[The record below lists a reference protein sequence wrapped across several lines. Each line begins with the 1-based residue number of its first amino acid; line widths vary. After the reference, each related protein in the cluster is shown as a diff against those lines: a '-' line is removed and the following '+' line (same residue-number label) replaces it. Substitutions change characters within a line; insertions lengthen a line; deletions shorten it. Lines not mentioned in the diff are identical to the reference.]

1 MTVKLH
7 FQRRGFTLIELL
19 VVIAI
24 IAVLIGLLVPA
35 VQAVREAAARA
46 QCQSNLRQVGIA
58 VHNFEGTNH
67 TMPTYFGVY
76 PPDQYGIY
84 PWTPDNLS
92 RPYGGWYLHLMAFM
106 EEDPIYD
113 LVAKSCANGGQN
125 QPVGT
130 NCSSGSAGQV
140 VTQQYNGHSYT
151 YQQYNGGG
159 CASYTNYGIWI
170 DPVHQATYKF
180 LQCPSDPTAN
190 PDGLVYGYW
199 GATNYLANF
208 NAWAVD
214 PAVYGL
220 WQPPVRFAQITDGL
234 SNTVIFGEGYQ
245 NCDTIGRIALYSWY
259 YHNFGLDWYQQ
270 PNTLMFQ
277 DRPLP
282 SECDNWR
289 SQSNHRGGMNVTLGD
304 GSVRSVSRTVSQS
317 TWTAALL
324 PRDGTE
330 LGSEW

>member
-1 MTVKLH
+1 MTGKVH
-7 FQRRGFTLIELL
+7 SQRRGFTLIELL

-46 QCQSNLRQVGIA
+46 QCQSNLRQIGIA

-180 LQCPSDPTAN
+180 LQCPSDPTASGDVAPN
-190 PDGLVYGYW
+190 GVAGRLLVEVGFKAGVAAGTDDGVVEAGCHVPGPELEQPVAQRAELEASAPAEFVACAQGYDER
-199 GATNYLANF
+199 LASH
-208 NAWAVD
+208 AAGVE
-214 PAVYGL
+214 AL
-220 WQPPVRFAQITDGL
+220 WVCRARAR
-234 SNTVIFGEGYQ
+234 S
-245 NCDTIGRIALYSWY
+245 
-259 YHNFGLDWYQQ
+259 
-270 PNTLMFQ
+270 
-277 DRPLP
+277 
-282 SECDNWR
+282 WR
-289 SQSNHRGGMNVTLGD
+289 SLARNSGMSAPKTSRASIGTSGSRSLRRSRSRG
-304 GSVRSVSRTVSQS
+304 RVSQTVVS
-317 TWTAALL
+317 V
-324 PRDGTE
+324 
-330 LGSEW
+330 